1 MNETTKRQF
10 NRSSERPNTQPN
22 TESIY
27 DVADK
32 MAALEEKYEDDY
44 GEMWDKLSDWIAE
57 QMVTK

>member
-1 MNETTKRQF
+1 MTDEK
-10 NRSSERPNTQPN
+10 

-44 GEMWDKLSDWIAE
+44 GEMWDKLSDWIADK
-57 QMVTK
+57 MVTK